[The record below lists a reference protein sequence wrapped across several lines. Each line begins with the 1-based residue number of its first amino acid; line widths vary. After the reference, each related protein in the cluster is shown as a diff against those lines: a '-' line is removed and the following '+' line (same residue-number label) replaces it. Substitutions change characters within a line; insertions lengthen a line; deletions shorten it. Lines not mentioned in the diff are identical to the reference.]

1 MRSGSR
7 PTTLILMKL
16 KLQQQFLNHHQ
27 SGTLMNKMLLQ
38 SCRACCPRQM
48 PKMVRKNEVLFAKSA
63 KLSSIL
69 AEKTYMLIKRSVIVT
84 TAASAYLTSITI
96 ASFSM
101 DASAK
106 LICASSPVSSADS
119 SQHSFSLSL
128 LQQHRV
134 AKQHRDSLLR
144 GS

>member
-1 MRSGSR
+1 M
-7 PTTLILMKL
+7 
-16 KLQQQFLNHHQ
+16 
-27 SGTLMNKMLLQ
+27 
-38 SCRACCPRQM
+38 
-48 PKMVRKNEVLFAKSA
+48 LFAKSA

-69 AEKTYMLIKRSVIVT
+69 TEKTYMLTKRSVIVT

-128 LQQHRV
+128 LQQRRV
-134 AKQHRDSLLR
+134 AKQHRDSQ
-144 GS
+144 